1 MCTFLNFNLVYSV
14 IDELIGL
21 TKLQMK
27 SWIYI
32 LMGATLL
39 RFFEN
44 PASTR
49 PSEGK
54 MACNRANFEN
64 ILFFKC

>member
-1 MCTFLNFNLVYSV
+1 MRTFLNFNLVYSV

-32 LMGATLL
+32 LITYGSYTLTIL
-39 RFFEN
+39 RK
-44 PASTR
+44 
-49 PSEGK
+49 PSFYET
-54 MACNRANFEN
+54 F
-64 ILFFKC
+64 